1 MDDDQFLPG
10 QLIFFFPRQDQLA
23 CRSEEL
29 NHTEVEQTTDG
40 GPGHRRWLAFTAHS
54 SSSIEFSFRCTPA
67 RQILVD
73 ASSLRSAPA
82 LAPDGSGTRRAP

>member
-54 SSSIEFSFRCTPA
+54 SSSIEPPA